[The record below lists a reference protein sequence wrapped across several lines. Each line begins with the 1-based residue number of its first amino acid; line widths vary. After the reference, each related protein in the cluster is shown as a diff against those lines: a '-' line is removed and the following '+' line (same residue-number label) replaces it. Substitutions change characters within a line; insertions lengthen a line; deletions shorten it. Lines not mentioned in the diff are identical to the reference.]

1 MSEDFLYLIA
11 ALFSAILVAIVYWV
25 LINKKEGFRV
35 KIGEVFMYWIAG
47 TAAIGYLLQKI
58 FAR

>member
-1 MSEDFLYLIA
+1 MSEDFLYLTA